1 MDKANKNPLV
11 KKSDAIV
18 RFDPKERKGLIVRGL
33 NKLLSQKTILVV
45 EDDKNANRWICNE
58 IKNNFGDE
66 IKTISFY
73 DGKPAFEYLRNNLTE
88 VDLIT
93 SCLIMPELDGIKL
106 LRMVKEL
113 RPRLPFIVFSA
124 LDYPDDFA
132 VWAAEA
138 YIVKSVDLSELLNT
152 IEKILNVKGKEIYKL
167 ERKGINYLASHKYEE
182 AKETFLKLI
191 DLDYKEAYCLLG
203 YSYYCLA
210 MYQEAIEV
218 FNHDL
223 RYNPESMASS
233 HYYLGLIYI
242 VFTQKEKAAEE
253 YQILKKLNSKLAEKL
268 FEEIYK

>member
-1 MDKANKNPLV
+1 MDKENKNPLV

-18 RFDPKERKGLIVRGL
+18 KFDPNEKKGLIVRGL

-45 EDDKNANRWICNE
+45 EDDKYANRWICDE
-58 IKNNFGDE
+58 IRDSFGDE

-73 DGKPAFEYLRNNLTE
+73 DGKPAFEYLRNNLAE

-124 LDYPDDFA
+124 LNYPDDFA

-138 YIVKSVDLSELLNT
+138 YIVKSADLSELLNT
-152 IEKILNVKGKEIYKL
+152 IEKLLNIEISETYKL
-167 ERKGINYLASHKYEE
+167 INLGLNCLSSNNFEE
-182 AKETFLKLI
+182 ATKIFMKLI
-191 DLDYKEAYCLLG
+191 NSKYKYSHFQLGRAYKGLG
-203 YSYYCLA
+203 K
-210 MYQEAIEV
+210 YQDAIVV
-218 FNHDL
+218 FNRDIKH
-223 RYNPESMASS
+223 NPDNIVNAC
-233 HYYLGLIYI
+233 YYLGLTYI
-242 VFTQKEKAAEE
+242 AMTQKNKALEE
-253 YQILKKLNSKLAEKL
+253 YQILKKLDSKLAEKL